1 MRRRTACGF
10 RFDRLAILWLG
21 ATATAGLGGCYDG
34 REMVDRVLQR
44 IADDHL
50 AEVDLGTYQITLP
63 RSDDDPLVT
72 SIRLE
77 IVGAVERRNARAVT
91 RELAE
96 VETSLRH
103 ATILALRQSERSE
116 LLEPDLK
123 ALRHRIMTVTAEH
136 IREAPIRSIAFRSFS
151 VYED

>member
-1 MRRRTACGF
+1 MRRRTACGL
-10 RFDRLAILWLG
+10 RFDRLAILLLG
-21 ATATAGLGGCYDG
+21 AIATAGLGGCYDG
-34 REMVDRVLQR
+34 QEMVDRILQR

-63 RSDDDPLVT
+63 RSDGDPLAT

-77 IVGAVERRNARAVT
+77 VVGTVERRNVRAVT
-91 RELAE
+91 RRLAE

-123 ALRHRIMTVTAEH
+123 TLRHRIMTVTSEH
-136 IREAPIRSIAFRSFS
+136 IREAPIRSIAFRSVS
-151 VYED
+151 VFED